1 MKLNTGMEIIPN
13 LIVQWSYYW
22 LKNHVYFMWLN
33 ITIQKIVIIVIRV
46 QKLQSLYRMKTKKS
60 NAGRKPV
67 PDKKVQ
73 VSLYIRQ
80 SEIDKFG
87 DIDKLKEA
95 IYDFVALRSQNGA

>member
-1 MKLNTGMEIIPN
+1 MKK
-13 LIVQWSYYW
+13 QA
-22 LKNHVYFMWLN
+22 
-33 ITIQKIVIIVIRV
+33 
-46 QKLQSLYRMKTKKS
+46 KKS